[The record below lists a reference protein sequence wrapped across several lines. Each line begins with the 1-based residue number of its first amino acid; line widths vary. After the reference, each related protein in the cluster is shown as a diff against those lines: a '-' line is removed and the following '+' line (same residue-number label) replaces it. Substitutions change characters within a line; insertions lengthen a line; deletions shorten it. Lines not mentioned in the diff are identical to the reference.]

1 MQNEDL
7 CQESKDEY
15 VKGGGLK
22 CLICGSDAL
31 KPLEYGVTDD
41 HDITQKIE
49 CEDCS
54 NTWTDVYKLHSVIYE
69 AKK

>member
-1 MQNEDL
+1 MQTE
-7 CQESKDEY
+7 EY
-15 VKGGGLK
+15 VKGKGLN

-31 KPLEYGVTDD
+31 KPLECGVTDH

-54 NTWTDVYKLHSVIYE
+54 NTWTDVYKLNAVICE
-69 AKK
+69 GLK

>member
-1 MQNEDL
+1 MQ
-7 CQESKDEY
+7 KDELHQFAEDIY
-15 VKGGGLK
+15 LAKKGLK
-22 CLICGSDAL
+22 CLICGSDEI
-31 KPLEYGVTDD
+31 KPIEYGVTDD

-69 AKK
+69 A